1 MDGRFGGG
9 ARGDDRVEQNGG
21 FGGGDVGSCWGRG
34 CGGGVAVVGEI
45 VVVFDGLESGAFAE
59 EAEVVDWDW
68 GGEEGGECCAM
79 LVPGCRQVSLVERGG
94 DTIGHAQSR
103 PEDRD
108 DGQVGGDFAGF
119 IFDS

>member
-9 ARGDDRVEQNGG
+9 ARGDDGVEQDGG
-21 FGGGDVGSCWGRG
+21 FGGSDVGCCWGG
-34 CGGGVAVVGEI
+34 VCGGGVAVVREI
-45 VVVFDGLESGAFAE
+45 VVVFDGLEGGAFAE

-79 LVPGCRQVSLVERGG
+79 LVPGCKQVCLVEGGG

-103 PEDRD
+103 PENRD
-108 DGQVGGDFAGF
+108 DGQVSWDLAGF